1 MIQDFL
7 PAPKPSALRLV
18 RSFDVPADDPAA
30 ARMANLSWTYDSA
43 LASISM
49 MFAGEKAQA
58 EQLLDQLAA
67 LQRTDGSIDFA
78 FNVADGSSLQQFRT
92 GSIAWIGLAA
102 ATYGNLY
109 RSTRYH
115 ALAGGAARWLLARK
129 QPNGLLSG
137 GPDVAWVST
146 QHNLL
151 AWFFLSSVD
160 DKVETGVKPSE
171 LDKVTNGSPTA
182 SSAS

>member
-1 MIQDFL
+1 MATGRRRLLASAVIQDFL

-109 RSTRYH
+109 RSTRYN
-115 ALAGGAARWLLARK
+115 ALAAVRRAGCWPA
-129 QPNGLLSG
+129 S
-137 GPDVAWVST
+137 
-146 QHNLL
+146 
-151 AWFFLSSVD
+151 
-160 DKVETGVKPSE
+160 
-171 LDKVTNGSPTA
+171 SPTA
-182 SSAS
+182 CCPAAPTSPGPPPSTTCSPGSS

>member
-1 MIQDFL
+1 
-7 PAPKPSALRLV
+7 
-18 RSFDVPADDPAA
+18 
-30 ARMANLSWTYDSA
+30 
-43 LASISM
+43 

-109 RSTRYH
+109 GSS
-115 ALAGGAARWLLARK
+115 ALRRPRRRRGALRCWPAGSPAACWPAARTSPGSR
-129 QPNGLLSG
+129 P
-137 GPDVAWVST
+137 ST
-146 QHNLL
+146 
-151 AWFFLSSVD
+151 
-160 DKVETGVKPSE
+160 T
-171 LDKVTNGSPTA
+171 
-182 SSAS
+182 